1 MNIAPATAIAS
12 ELPGHGSRKM
22 TLRARAKVWWREL
35 DHVLLGLVV
44 ILMAVGCA
52 AIAAAS
58 PAGANRLSSDTVTLD
73 PLYFLWAH
81 LRWLAIGI
89 PAMLGLSMLT
99 RDTARRFAILLSV
112 AMVGALILVPF
123 VGTEVNGARRWLNLG
138 FSFQPSEFLKP
149 GFAIT
154 LAWIMSWRLKDP
166 QMPVFGLVTAA
177 LALVVGLLMA
187 QPNLGAAILFTGVW
201 FVLVLL
207 GGVSFRHIA
216 ALIAGGFV
224 GLSLAYAFYDN
235 ARHRIDSWLFGGTD
249 FDQVDLAQRTLLAGG
264 WDGVGFWVGTQK
276 MRLPEA
282 QTDYIFSVVGE
293 EFGLLACGGIVLLF
307 FAIVLRVLMRVA
319 SEENFFALLAAA
331 GLIAQLGGQA
341 FINIL
346 VNLSLFPSKGM
357 TLPLVSYGGSS
368 TIAVCT
374 GFGLLL
380 ALTRRN
386 PFLTRETAGL
396 RNSLFEKRRGLFD
409 KERNS

>member
-1 MNIAPATAIAS
+1 MTIAPATAAS
-12 ELPGHGSRKM
+12 SGYATDLPGRGTQK
-22 TLRARAKVWWREL
+22 TTARARLKIWWREL
-35 DHVLLGLVV
+35 DHVLLGLIVLLV
-44 ILMAVGCA
+44 AVGCA

-58 PAGANRLSSDTVTLD
+58 PAGADRLSSDTVTLD
-73 PLYFLWAH
+73 PLFFLWAH
-81 LRWLAIGI
+81 LRWLAVGI

-99 RDTARRFAILLSV
+99 RDTARRFAILLSL
-112 AMVGALILVPF
+112 AMVGAMVLVPF
-123 VGTEVNGARRWLNLG
+123 IGTEVNGARRWLNLG

-149 GFAIT
+149 GFAVT
-154 LAWIMSWRLKDP
+154 LAWIMSWRMKDP
-166 QMPVFGLVTAA
+166 HMPVFGLVTGA
-177 LALVVGLLMA
+177 LAVVVILLMA

-216 ALIAGGFV
+216 ALIAGGFA

-235 ARHRIDSWLFGGTD
+235 ARHRIDSWLSGGTD

-264 WDGVGFWVGTQK
+264 WDGVGFWVGRAK
-276 MRLPEA
+276 FRLPEA

-293 EFGLLACGGIVLLF
+293 EFGLLACAGIVLLF
-307 FAIVLRVLMRVA
+307 LAIVLRVLVRVA
-319 SEENFFALLAAA
+319 SEDNFFALLAAA
-331 GLIAQLGGQA
+331 GLTAQLGGQA

-368 TIAVCT
+368 TIAVCM

-380 ALTRRN
+380 ALTRHN

-396 RNSLFEKRRGLFD
+396 RTMFFD
-409 KERNS
+409 KDKDR

>member
-12 ELPGHGSRKM
+12 ELPGHANRRE
-22 TLRARAKVWWREL
+22 TIRARLKIWWREL
-35 DHVLLGLVV
+35 DHVLLGLIV
-44 ILMAVGCA
+44 ILIAVGCA
-52 AIAAAS
+52 AISAAS
-58 PAGANRLSSDTVTLD
+58 PAGAARLSSDEVTLN
-73 PLYFLWAH
+73 PLRFLFLH
-81 LRWLAIGI
+81 LRWLAVGV
-89 PAMLGLSMLT
+89 PAMIGLSMLS
-99 RDTARRFAILLSV
+99 RDSARRFAILLSA
-112 AMVGALILVPF
+112 AMVAAMLLVPF
-123 VGTEVNGARRWLNLG
+123 VGSEVNGARRWLNLG

-166 QMPVFGLVTAA
+166 EIPSFALVTGA
-177 LALVVGLLMA
+177 LGVVVILLMA
-187 QPNLGAAILFTGVW
+187 QPNLGDAILFSGVW

-216 ALIAGGFV
+216 GLFAGGLI
-224 GLSLAYAFYDN
+224 GLTLAYAFYDN

-264 WDGVGFWVGTQK
+264 WDGVGFWVGVK
-276 MRLPEA
+276 KFRLPEA

-293 EFGLLACGGIVLLF
+293 EFGLLACAGIVLLF
-307 FAIVLRVLMRVA
+307 FAIVLRVLVRLA
-319 SEENFFALLAAA
+319 SEENYFALLAAA
-331 GLIAQLGGQA
+331 GLTAQLGAQA

-368 TIAVCT
+368 TIAVCM

-396 RNSLFEKRRGLFD
+396 RNMLFEKERD
-409 KERNS
+409 K

>member
-12 ELPGHGSRKM
+12 ELPGR
-22 TLRARAKVWWREL
+22 TNRRETIRARLKIWWREL
-35 DHVLLGLVV
+35 DHVLLGLIV
-44 ILMAVGCA
+44 ILIAVGCA
-52 AIAAAS
+52 AISAAS
-58 PAGANRLSSDTVTLD
+58 PAGAARLSSDEVTLN
-73 PLYFLWAH
+73 PLRFLFLH
-81 LRWLAIGI
+81 LRWLAVGV
-89 PAMLGLSMLT
+89 PAMIGLSMLS
-99 RDTARRFAILLSV
+99 RDSARRFAILLSA
-112 AMVGALILVPF
+112 AMVAAMLLVPF
-123 VGTEVNGARRWLNLG
+123 IGSEVNGARRWLNLG

-166 QMPVFGLVTAA
+166 EIPSFALVTGA
-177 LALVVGLLMA
+177 LGVVVILLMA
-187 QPNLGAAILFTGVW
+187 QPNLGDAILFSGVW

-216 ALIAGGFV
+216 GLFAGGLI
-224 GLSLAYAFYDN
+224 GLTLAYAFYDN

-264 WDGVGFWVGTQK
+264 WDGVGFWVGVK
-276 MRLPEA
+276 KFRLPEA

-293 EFGLLACGGIVLLF
+293 EFGLLACGAIVLLF
-307 FAIVLRVLMRVA
+307 FAIVLRVLVRLA
-319 SEENFFALLAAA
+319 SEENYFALLAAA
-331 GLIAQLGGQA
+331 GLTAQLGAQA

-368 TIAVCT
+368 TIAVCMSL
-374 GFGLLL
+374 GLLL

-396 RNSLFEKRRGLFD
+396 RNMLFD
-409 KERNS
+409 KERDK

>member
-12 ELPGHGSRKM
+12 ELPGR
-22 TLRARAKVWWREL
+22 TNRRETIRARLKIWWREL
-35 DHVLLGLVV
+35 DHVLLGLIV
-44 ILMAVGCA
+44 ILIAVGCA
-52 AIAAAS
+52 AISAAS
-58 PAGANRLSSDTVTLD
+58 PASAARLSSDEETLN
-73 PLYFLWAH
+73 PLRFLFLH
-81 LRWLAIGI
+81 LRWLAVGV
-89 PAMLGLSMLT
+89 PAMIGLSMLS
-99 RDTARRFAILLSV
+99 RDSARRFAILLSA
-112 AMVGALILVPF
+112 AMVAAMLLVPF
-123 VGTEVNGARRWLNLG
+123 IGSEVNGARRWLNLG

-166 QMPVFGLVTAA
+166 EIPSFALVTGA
-177 LALVVGLLMA
+177 LGVVVVLLMA
-187 QPNLGAAILFTGVW
+187 QPNLGDAILFSGVW

-216 ALIAGGFV
+216 GLVAGGLI
-224 GLSLAYAFYDN
+224 GLTLAYAFYDN

-264 WDGVGFWVGTQK
+264 WDGVGFWVGAK
-276 MRLPEA
+276 KFRLPEA

-293 EFGLLACGGIVLLF
+293 EFGLLVF
-307 FAIVLRVLMRVA
+307 FAIVLRVLVRLA
-319 SEENFFALLAAA
+319 SEENYFALLAAA
-331 GLIAQLGGQA
+331 GLTAQLGAQA

-368 TIAVCT
+368 TIAVCMSL
-374 GFGLLL
+374 GLLL

-396 RNSLFEKRRGLFD
+396 RNMLFD
-409 KERNS
+409 KERDK

>member
-1 MNIAPATAIAS
+1 MNIAPATAIAND
-12 ELPGHGSRKM
+12 LPGRGTQKPTM
-22 TLRARAKVWWREL
+22 RARAKIWWREL
-35 DHVLLGLVV
+35 DHVLLGLV
-44 ILMAVGCA
+44 ILLIAVGCA
-52 AIAAAS
+52 AISAAS
-58 PAGANRLSSDTVTLD
+58 PAAADRLSSDTVTLD
-73 PLYFLWAH
+73 PLHFLWLH
-81 LRWLAIGI
+81 LRWLAVGLT
-89 PAMLGLSMLT
+89 AMLGLSMLS
-99 RDTARRFAILLSV
+99 RDTARRFAILLSL
-112 AMVGALILVPF
+112 AMVGALLLVPF
-123 VGTEVNGARRWLNLG
+123 IGTEVNGARRWLNLG

-149 GFAIT
+149 VFAIT

-166 QMPVFGLVTAA
+166 NMPVFGLVTAA
-177 LALVVGLLMA
+177 LGLVVVLLMA
-187 QPNLGAAILFTGVW
+187 QPNLGDAILFAGVW

-216 ALIAGGFV
+216 ALIAAGLV

-307 FAIVLRVLMRVA
+307 LAIVLRVLIRVA
-319 SEENFFALLAAA
+319 NEENFFALLAAV
-331 GLIAQLGGQA
+331 GLTAQLGGQA
-341 FINIL
+341 FINML

-368 TIAVCT
+368 TIAVCMS
-374 GFGLLL
+374 FGLLL

-386 PFLTRETAGL
+386 PFLTRDPAGL
-396 RNSLFEKRRGLFD
+396 RTMFFD
-409 KERNS
+409 KERDR

>member
-12 ELPGHGSRKM
+12 DLPARGSKM
-22 TLRARAKVWWREL
+22 TWRGRAKIWWREL
-35 DHVLLGLVV
+35 DHVLLGLII

-58 PAGANRLSSDTVTLD
+58 PAGAERLSSDEVTL
-73 PLYFLWAH
+73 PALYFLWAH
-81 LRWLAIGI
+81 LRWLAVGI
-89 PAMLGLSMLT
+89 TVMLGLSMLS
-99 RDTARRFAILLSV
+99 RDSARRFAILLSV
-112 AMVGALILVPF
+112 GMVGALLLVPF
-123 VGTEVNGARRWLNLG
+123 IGTEVNGARRWLNLG

-149 GFAIT
+149 GFAVT

-177 LALVVGLLMA
+177 LALVVFLLMA

-207 GGVSFRHIA
+207 GGVSFRHVAAMIA
-216 ALIAGGFV
+216 AGFV

-293 EFGLLACGGIVLLF
+293 EFGLLACAGIVLLF
-307 FAIVLRVLMRVA
+307 LAIVLRVLARVA

-331 GLIAQLGGQA
+331 GLPAQIGGR
-341 FINIL
+341 
-346 VNLSLFPSKGM
+346 P
-357 TLPLVSYGGSS
+357 SS
-368 TIAVCT
+368 TSSSTCR
-374 GFGLLL
+374 FS
-380 ALTRRN
+380 RRK
-386 PFLTRETAGL
+386 G
-396 RNSLFEKRRGLFD
+396 
-409 KERNS
+409 

>member
-1 MNIAPATAIAS
+1 MNIAPATAIAT
-12 ELPGHGSRKM
+12 ELPGRGSQKM
-22 TLRARAKVWWREL
+22 TLRARLKIWWREL
-35 DHVLLGLVV
+35 DHVLLGLIVL
-44 ILMAVGCA
+44 LMAVGCA

-73 PLYFLWAH
+73 PLFFLWAH
-81 LRWLAIGI
+81 LRWLALGI
-89 PAMLGLSMLT
+89 TVMLGLSMLN
-99 RDTARRFAILLSV
+99 RETARRFAILLSL
-112 AMVGALILVPF
+112 AMVGALLLVPF
-123 VGTEVNGARRWLNLG
+123 IGSEVNGARRWLDVG
-138 FSFQPSEFLKP
+138 FTFQPSEFLKP
-149 GFAIT
+149 GFAVT

-166 QMPVFGLVTAA
+166 EIPSFALVTGA
-177 LALVVGLLMA
+177 LGVVVVLLMA
-187 QPNLGAAILFTGVW
+187 QPNLGDAILFSGVW

-216 ALIAGGFV
+216 GLFAGGLI
-224 GLSLAYAFYDN
+224 GLTLAYAFYDN

-264 WDGVGFWVGTQK
+264 WDGVGFWVGVK
-276 MRLPEA
+276 KFRLPEA

-293 EFGLLACGGIVLLF
+293 EFGLLACGAIVLLF
-307 FAIVLRVLMRVA
+307 FAIVLRVLVRLA
-319 SEENFFALLAAA
+319 SEENYFALLAAA
-331 GLIAQLGGQA
+331 GLTAQLGAQA

-368 TIAVCT
+368 TIAVCMSL
-374 GFGLLL
+374 GLLL

-396 RNSLFEKRRGLFD
+396 RNMLFEKERD
-409 KERNS
+409 K

>member
-12 ELPGHGSRKM
+12 ELPGR
-22 TLRARAKVWWREL
+22 TNRRETIRARLKIWWREL
-35 DHVLLGLVV
+35 DHVLLGLIV
-44 ILMAVGCA
+44 ILIAVGCA
-52 AIAAAS
+52 AISAAS
-58 PAGANRLSSDTVTLD
+58 PAGAARLSSDEVTLN
-73 PLYFLWAH
+73 PLRFLFLH
-81 LRWLAIGI
+81 LRWLAVGV
-89 PAMLGLSMLT
+89 PAMIGLSMLS
-99 RDTARRFAILLSV
+99 RDSARRFAILLSA
-112 AMVGALILVPF
+112 AMVAAMLLVPF
-123 VGTEVNGARRWLNLG
+123 VGSEVNGARRWLNLG

-166 QMPVFGLVTAA
+166 EIPSFALVTGA
-177 LALVVGLLMA
+177 LGVVVILLMA
-187 QPNLGAAILFTGVW
+187 QPNLGDAILFSGVW

-216 ALIAGGFV
+216 GLFAGGLL

-264 WDGVGFWVGTQK
+264 WDGVGFWVGVK
-276 MRLPEA
+276 KFRLPEA

-293 EFGLLACGGIVLLF
+293 EFGLLACAGIVLLF
-307 FAIVLRVLMRVA
+307 FAIVLRVLVRLA
-319 SEENFFALLAAA
+319 SEENYFALLAAA
-331 GLIAQLGGQA
+331 GLTAQLGAQA

-368 TIAVCT
+368 TIAVCM

-396 RNSLFEKRRGLFD
+396 RNMLFEKERD
-409 KERNS
+409 K

>member
-12 ELPGHGSRKM
+12 ELPGR
-22 TLRARAKVWWREL
+22 TNRRETIRARLKIWWREL
-35 DHVLLGLVV
+35 DHVLLGLIV
-44 ILMAVGCA
+44 ILIAVGCA
-52 AIAAAS
+52 AISAAS
-58 PAGANRLSSDTVTLD
+58 PASAARLSSDEVTLN
-73 PLYFLWAH
+73 PLRFLFLH
-81 LRWLAIGI
+81 LRWLAVGV
-89 PAMLGLSMLT
+89 PAMIGLSMLS
-99 RDTARRFAILLSV
+99 RDSARRFAILLSA
-112 AMVGALILVPF
+112 AMVAAMLLVPF
-123 VGTEVNGARRWLNLG
+123 IGSEVNGARRWLNLG

-166 QMPVFGLVTAA
+166 EIPSFALVTGA
-177 LALVVGLLMA
+177 LGVVVVLLMA
-187 QPNLGAAILFTGVW
+187 QPNLGDAILFSGVW

-216 ALIAGGFV
+216 GLFAGGLI
-224 GLSLAYAFYDN
+224 GLTLAYAFYDN

-264 WDGVGFWVGTQK
+264 WDGVGFWVGVK
-276 MRLPEA
+276 KFRLPEA

-293 EFGLLACGGIVLLF
+293 EFGLLACGAIVLLF
-307 FAIVLRVLMRVA
+307 FAIVLRVLVRLA
-319 SEENFFALLAAA
+319 SEENYFALLAAA
-331 GLIAQLGGQA
+331 GLTAQLGAQA

-368 TIAVCT
+368 TIAVCMSL
-374 GFGLLL
+374 GLLL

-396 RNSLFEKRRGLFD
+396 RNMLFD
-409 KERNS
+409 KERDK

>member
-1 MNIAPATAIAS
+1 MNIAPATAMS
-12 ELPGHGSRKM
+12 SDLPG
-22 TLRARAKVWWREL
+22 RANRRETIRAQIKIWWREL
-35 DHVLLGLVV
+35 DHVLLGLIVLL
-44 ILMAVGCA
+44 IAVGCA
-52 AIAAAS
+52 AISAAS
-58 PAGANRLSSDTVTLD
+58 PAGAARLSSDTVTLN
-73 PLYFLWAH
+73 PLRFLFLH
-81 LRWLAIGI
+81 LRWLAVGV
-89 PAMLGLSMLT
+89 PAMLGLSMLS
-99 RDTARRFAILLSV
+99 RDSARRFAILLSA
-112 AMVGALILVPF
+112 AMVAAMVLVPF
-123 VGTEVNGARRWLNLG
+123 IGSEVNGARRWLNLG

-166 QMPVFGLVTAA
+166 EIPSFALVTGA
-177 LALVVGLLMA
+177 LGVVVILLMA
-187 QPNLGAAILFTGVW
+187 QPNLGDAILFSGVW

-207 GGVSFRHIA
+207 GGVSFRHVA
-216 ALIAGGFV
+216 GLFAGGLV

-264 WDGVGFWVGTQK
+264 WDGVGFWVGVK
-276 MRLPEA
+276 KFRLPEA

-293 EFGLLACGGIVLLF
+293 EFGLLACAGIVLLF
-307 FAIVLRVLMRVA
+307 FAIMLRVLVRLA
-319 SEENFFALLAAA
+319 SEENYFALLAAA
-331 GLIAQLGGQA
+331 GLTAQLGAQA

-368 TIAVCT
+368 TIAVCMSL
-374 GFGLLL
+374 GLLL

-396 RNSLFEKRRGLFD
+396 RNMLFD
-409 KERNS
+409 KERDK

>member
-12 ELPGHGSRKM
+12 ELPGRGSQKM
-22 TLRARAKVWWREL
+22 TFRARLKIWWREL
-35 DHVLLGLVV
+35 DHVLLGLIVL
-44 ILMAVGCA
+44 LMAVGCA

-73 PLYFLWAH
+73 PLFFLWAH
-81 LRWLAIGI
+81 LRWLALGI
-89 PAMLGLSMLT
+89 TVMLGLSMLN
-99 RDTARRFAILLSV
+99 RETARRFAILLSL
-112 AMVGALILVPF
+112 AMVGALLLVPF
-123 VGTEVNGARRWLNLG
+123 IGSEVNGARRWLDVG
-138 FSFQPSEFLKP
+138 FTFQPSEFLKP
-149 GFAIT
+149 GFAVT

-166 QMPVFGLVTAA
+166 QMPVFGLVTGA
-177 LALVVGLLMA
+177 LGLVIVLLMV
-187 QPNLGAAILFTGVW
+187 QPNLGAAILFSGVW
-201 FVLVLL
+201 FVLVVL
-207 GGVSFRHIA
+207 GGVSFRNIA
-216 ALIAGGFV
+216 GLIAGGFL

-235 ARHRIDSWLFGGTD
+235 ARHRIDSWLSGGTD

-307 FAIVLRVLMRVA
+307 LAMVWRVLSRVS

-331 GLIAQLGGQA
+331 GLTAQIGGQA

-368 TIAVCT
+368 TIAVCLSL
-374 GFGLLL
+374 GLLL

-396 RNSLFEKRRGLFD
+396 RKTLFEKDRGLFG
-409 KERNS
+409 KERDR

>member
-12 ELPGHGSRKM
+12 ELPGR
-22 TLRARAKVWWREL
+22 TNRRETIRARLKIWWREL
-35 DHVLLGLVV
+35 DHVLLGLIV
-44 ILMAVGCA
+44 ILIAVGCA
-52 AIAAAS
+52 AISAAS
-58 PAGANRLSSDTVTLD
+58 PAGAARLSSDEVTLN
-73 PLYFLWAH
+73 PLRFLFLH
-81 LRWLAIGI
+81 LRWLAVGV
-89 PAMLGLSMLT
+89 PAMIGLSMLS
-99 RDTARRFAILLSV
+99 RDSARRFAILLSA
-112 AMVGALILVPF
+112 AMVAAMLLVPF
-123 VGTEVNGARRWLNLG
+123 IGSEVNGARRWLNLG

-166 QMPVFGLVTAA
+166 EIPSFALVTGA
-177 LALVVGLLMA
+177 LGVVVVLLMA
-187 QPNLGAAILFTGVW
+187 QPNLGDAILFSGVW

-216 ALIAGGFV
+216 GLFAGGLI
-224 GLSLAYAFYDN
+224 GLTLAYAFYDN

-264 WDGVGFWVGTQK
+264 WDGVGFWVGVK
-276 MRLPEA
+276 KFRLPEA

-293 EFGLLACGGIVLLF
+293 EFGLLACAGIVLLF
-307 FAIVLRVLMRVA
+307 FAIVLRVLMRLA
-319 SEENFFALLAAA
+319 SEENYFALLAAA
-331 GLIAQLGGQA
+331 GLTAQLGAQA

-368 TIAVCT
+368 TIAVCM

-396 RNSLFEKRRGLFD
+396 RNMLFD
-409 KERNS
+409 KERDK

>member
-12 ELPGHGSRKM
+12 ELPGR
-22 TLRARAKVWWREL
+22 TNRRETIRARLKIWWREL
-35 DHVLLGLVV
+35 DHVLLGLIV
-44 ILMAVGCA
+44 ILIAVGCA
-52 AIAAAS
+52 AISAAS
-58 PAGANRLSSDTVTLD
+58 PAGAARLSSDEVTLN
-73 PLYFLWAH
+73 PLRFLFLH
-81 LRWLAIGI
+81 FRWLAVGV
-89 PAMLGLSMLT
+89 PAMIGLSMLS
-99 RDTARRFAILLSV
+99 RDSARRFAILLSA
-112 AMVGALILVPF
+112 AMVAAMLLVPF
-123 VGTEVNGARRWLNLG
+123 IGSEVNGARRWLNLG

-166 QMPVFGLVTAA
+166 EIPSFALVTGA
-177 LALVVGLLMA
+177 LGVVVVLLMA
-187 QPNLGAAILFTGVW
+187 QPNLGDAILFSGVW

-207 GGVSFRHIA
+207 GGASFRHIA
-216 ALIAGGFV
+216 GLFAGGLI
-224 GLSLAYAFYDN
+224 GLTLAYAFYDN

-264 WDGVGFWVGTQK
+264 WDGVGFWVGVK
-276 MRLPEA
+276 KFRLPEA

-293 EFGLLACGGIVLLF
+293 EFGLLACGAIVLLF
-307 FAIVLRVLMRVA
+307 FAIVLRVLVRLA
-319 SEENFFALLAAA
+319 SEENYFALLAAA
-331 GLIAQLGGQA
+331 GLTAQLGAQA

-368 TIAVCT
+368 TIAVCMSL
-374 GFGLLL
+374 GLLL

-396 RNSLFEKRRGLFD
+396 RNMLFD
-409 KERNS
+409 KERDK

>member
-1 MNIAPATAIAS
+1 MNIAPATAIATD
-12 ELPGHGSRKM
+12 LPGRGGQKM
-22 TLRARAKVWWREL
+22 TWRARVKIWWREL
-35 DHVLLGLVV
+35 DHVLLGL
-44 ILMAVGCA
+44 IILLMAVGCA
-52 AIAAAS
+52 AISAAS
-58 PAGANRLSSDTVTLD
+58 PAGADRLSTDEITLH
-73 PLYFLWAH
+73 PLHFLWLH
-81 LRWLAIGI
+81 LRWLALGI
-89 PAMLGLSMLT
+89 IAMISLSMLS
-99 RDTARRFAILLSV
+99 RDKARRFAILLSL
-112 AMVGALILVPF
+112 AMVGALLLVPF
-123 VGTEVNGARRWLNLG
+123 IGSEVNGARRWLNLG

-166 QMPVFGLVTAA
+166 QMPVFGLVTGA
-177 LALVVGLLMA
+177 LAVVVTLLMA

-235 ARHRIDSWLFGGTD
+235 ARHRIDSWLSGGTD

-307 FAIVLRVLMRVA
+307 LAIVTRVLYRVA
-319 SEENFFALLAAA
+319 SEDNFFALLAAV
-331 GLIAQLGGQA
+331 GLTAQLGGQA

-368 TIAVCT
+368 TIAVCM

-386 PFLTRETAGL
+386 PFLTRETAGF
-396 RNSLFEKRRGLFD
+396 RKSLFERERGLFD
-409 KERNS
+409 RERDR

>member
-12 ELPGHGSRKM
+12 ELPGR
-22 TLRARAKVWWREL
+22 TNRRETIRARLKIWWREL
-35 DHVLLGLVV
+35 DHVLLGLIV
-44 ILMAVGCA
+44 ILIAVGCA
-52 AIAAAS
+52 AISAAS
-58 PAGANRLSSDTVTLD
+58 PAGAARLSSDEVTLN
-73 PLYFLWAH
+73 PLRFLFLH
-81 LRWLAIGI
+81 LRWLAVGV
-89 PAMLGLSMLT
+89 PAMIGLSMLS
-99 RDTARRFAILLSV
+99 RDSARRFAILLSA
-112 AMVGALILVPF
+112 AMVAAMLLVPF
-123 VGTEVNGARRWLNLG
+123 IGSEVNGARRWLNLG

-166 QMPVFGLVTAA
+166 EIPSFALVTGA
-177 LALVVGLLMA
+177 LGVVVVLLMA
-187 QPNLGAAILFTGVW
+187 QPNLGDAILFSGVW

-216 ALIAGGFV
+216 GLFAGGLI
-224 GLSLAYAFYDN
+224 GLTLAYAFYDN

-264 WDGVGFWVGTQK
+264 WDGVGFWVGVK
-276 MRLPEA
+276 KFRLPEA

-293 EFGLLACGGIVLLF
+293 EFGLLACGAIVLLF
-307 FAIVLRVLMRVA
+307 FAIVLRVLVRLA
-319 SEENFFALLAAA
+319 SEENYFALLAAA
-331 GLIAQLGGQA
+331 GLTAQLGAQA

-368 TIAVCT
+368 TIAVCMSL
-374 GFGLLL
+374 GLLL

-396 RNSLFEKRRGLFD
+396 RNMLFEKERD
-409 KERNS
+409 K

>member
-12 ELPGHGSRKM
+12 ELPGR
-22 TLRARAKVWWREL
+22 TNRRETIRARLKIWWREL
-35 DHVLLGLVV
+35 DHVLLGLIV
-44 ILMAVGCA
+44 ILIAVGCA
-52 AIAAAS
+52 AISAAS
-58 PAGANRLSSDTVTLD
+58 PAGAARLSSDEVTLN
-73 PLYFLWAH
+73 PLRFLFLH
-81 LRWLAIGI
+81 LRWLAVGV
-89 PAMLGLSMLT
+89 PAMIGLSMLS
-99 RDTARRFAILLSV
+99 RDSARRFAILLSA
-112 AMVGALILVPF
+112 AMVAAMLLVPF
-123 VGTEVNGARRWLNLG
+123 IGSEVNGARRWLNLG

-166 QMPVFGLVTAA
+166 EIPSFALVTGA
-177 LALVVGLLMA
+177 LGVVVVLLMA
-187 QPNLGAAILFTGVW
+187 QPNLGDAILFSGVW

-216 ALIAGGFV
+216 GLFAGGLI
-224 GLSLAYAFYDN
+224 GLTLAYAFYDN

-264 WDGVGFWVGTQK
+264 WDGVGFWVGVK
-276 MRLPEA
+276 KFRLPEA

-293 EFGLLACGGIVLLF
+293 EFGLLACGAIVLLF
-307 FAIVLRVLMRVA
+307 FAIVLRVLVRLA
-319 SEENFFALLAAA
+319 SEENYFALLAAA
-331 GLIAQLGGQA
+331 GLTAQLGAQA

-368 TIAVCT
+368 TIAVCMSL
-374 GFGLLL
+374 GLLL

-396 RNSLFEKRRGLFD
+396 RNMLFD
-409 KERNS
+409 KERDK

>member
-1 MNIAPATAIAS
+1 MNIAPATAVAS
-12 ELPGHGSRKM
+12 ELPGRASQRQSI
-22 TLRARAKVWWREL
+22 RARLKIWWREL
-35 DHVLLGLVV
+35 DHTLLGLIV
-44 ILMAVGCA
+44 ILIAVGCA

-58 PAGANRLSSDTVTLD
+58 PAGADRLSSDQTTLD
-73 PLYFLWAH
+73 PLHFLYLH
-81 LRWLAIGI
+81 LRWLALGV
-89 PAMLGLSMLT
+89 PAMLALSMLS
-99 RDTARRFAILLSV
+99 RDSARRFAILLSV
-112 AMVGALILVPF
+112 AMIGALLLVPF
-123 VGTEVNGARRWLNLG
+123 IGTEVNGARRWLNVG
-138 FSFQPSEFLKP
+138 FTFQPSEFLKP

-166 QMPVFGLVTAA
+166 QMPVFGLVTG
-177 LALVVGLLMA
+177 ALVVVVTLLMA
-187 QPNLGAAILFTGVW
+187 QPNLGDAILFTGVW

-207 GGVSFRHIA
+207 GGVSVRHIA
-216 ALIAGGFV
+216 GLFVGGLL

-235 ARHRIDSWLFGGTD
+235 ARNRIDSWLFGGTD

-264 WDGVGFWVGTQK
+264 WDGVGFWVGTKK

-307 FAIVLRVLMRVA
+307 FAIVLRVLVRVA
-319 SEENFFALLAAA
+319 SEENYFALLAAA
-331 GLIAQLGGQA
+331 GLTAQLGGQA

-346 VNLSLFPSKGM
+346 VNLALFPSKGM

-368 TIAVCT
+368 TIAVCM

-396 RNSLFEKRRGLFD
+396 RTLLFD
-409 KERNS
+409 KDKDR

>member
-12 ELPGHGSRKM
+12 ELPGR
-22 TLRARAKVWWREL
+22 TNRRETIRARLKIWWREL
-35 DHVLLGLVV
+35 DHVLLGLIV
-44 ILMAVGCA
+44 ILIAVGCA
-52 AIAAAS
+52 AISAAS
-58 PAGANRLSSDTVTLD
+58 PAGAARLSSDEVTLN
-73 PLYFLWAH
+73 PLRFLFLH
-81 LRWLAIGI
+81 LRWLAVGV
-89 PAMLGLSMLT
+89 PAMIGLSMLS
-99 RDTARRFAILLSV
+99 RDSARRFAILLSA
-112 AMVGALILVPF
+112 AMVAAMLLVPF
-123 VGTEVNGARRWLNLG
+123 IGSEVNGARRWLNLG

-166 QMPVFGLVTAA
+166 EIPSFALVTGA
-177 LALVVGLLMA
+177 LGVVVVLLMA
-187 QPNLGAAILFTGVW
+187 QPNLGDAILFSGVW

-216 ALIAGGFV
+216 GLFAV
-224 GLSLAYAFYDN
+224 GLMGLTLAYAFYDN

-264 WDGVGFWVGTQK
+264 WDGVGFWVGVK
-276 MRLPEA
+276 KFRLPEA

-293 EFGLLACGGIVLLF
+293 EFGLLACGAIVLLF
-307 FAIVLRVLMRVA
+307 FAIVLRVLVRLA
-319 SEENFFALLAAA
+319 SEENYFALLAAA
-331 GLIAQLGGQA
+331 GLTAQLGAQA

-368 TIAVCT
+368 TIAVCMSL
-374 GFGLLL
+374 GLLL

-396 RNSLFEKRRGLFD
+396 RNMLFD
-409 KERNS
+409 KERDK

>member
-12 ELPGHGSRKM
+12 DLPARGSKM
-22 TLRARAKVWWREL
+22 TWRGRAKIWWREL
-35 DHVLLGLVV
+35 DHVLLGLII

-58 PAGANRLSSDTVTLD
+58 PAGAERLSSDEVTL
-73 PLYFLWAH
+73 PALYFLWAH
-81 LRWLAIGI
+81 LRWLAVGI
-89 PAMLGLSMLT
+89 TVMLGLSMLS
-99 RDTARRFAILLSV
+99 RDSARRFAILLSV
-112 AMVGALILVPF
+112 GMVGALLLVPF
-123 VGTEVNGARRWLNLG
+123 IGTEVNGARRWLNLG

-149 GFAIT
+149 GFAVT

-177 LALVVGLLMA
+177 LALVVFLLMA

-207 GGVSFRHIA
+207 GGVSFRHVAAMIA
-216 ALIAGGFV
+216 AGFV

-293 EFGLLACGGIVLLF
+293 EFGLLACAGIVLLF
-307 FAIVLRVLMRVA
+307 LAIVLRVLARVA

-331 GLIAQLGGQA
+331 GLTAQIGGQA

-374 GFGLLL
+374 GLGLLL

-396 RNSLFEKRRGLFD
+396 RKPLFEKDRGLFD
-409 KERNS
+409 KERIS

>member
-12 ELPGHGSRKM
+12 ELPGR
-22 TLRARAKVWWREL
+22 TNRRETIRARLKIWWREL
-35 DHVLLGLVV
+35 DHVLLGLIVL
-44 ILMAVGCA
+44 LMAVGCA

-58 PAGANRLSSDTVTLD
+58 PAGADRLSSDAVTLD
-73 PLYFLWAH
+73 PLHFLWLH
-81 LRWLAIGI
+81 LRWLAVGI
-89 PAMLGLSMLT
+89 AAMLGLSMLS
-99 RDTARRFAILLSV
+99 RESARRFAILLSLGMV
-112 AMVGALILVPF
+112 AALILVPLI
-123 VGTEVNGARRWLNLG
+123 GTEVNGARRWLNLG

-154 LAWIMSWRLKDP
+154 LAWIMSWKLKDP
-166 QMPVFGLVTAA
+166 NMPVFGLVTAA

-187 QPNLGAAILFTGVW
+187 QPNLGDAILFTGVW

-207 GGVSFRHIA
+207 GGVSARQIAGLIA
-216 ALIAGGFV
+216 AGIGLLAIA
-224 GLSLAYAFYDN
+224 YMFYGN
-235 ARHRIDSWLFGGTD
+235 ARNRIDSFFSGGTD
-249 FDQVDLAQRTLLAGG
+249 YDQVDLAQRTLLAGG
-264 WDGVGFWVGTQK
+264 WDGVGFWVGRAK
-276 MRLPEA
+276 FRLPEA

-293 EFGLLACGGIVLLF
+293 EFGLIACAGIVLLF
-307 FAIVLRVLMRVA
+307 CAIVLRVLMRAA
-319 SEENFFALLAAA
+319 SEENFFALLAAS

-341 FINIL
+341 FVNIL

-368 TIAVCT
+368 TIAICC

-396 RNSLFEKRRGLFD
+396 RNMLFD
-409 KERNS
+409 KEKDR